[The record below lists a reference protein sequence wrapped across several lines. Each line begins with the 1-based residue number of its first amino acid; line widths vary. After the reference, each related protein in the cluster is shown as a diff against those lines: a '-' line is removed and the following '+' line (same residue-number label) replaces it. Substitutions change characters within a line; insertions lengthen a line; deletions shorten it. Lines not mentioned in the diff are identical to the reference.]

1 MGAASTCQGREHVP
15 QQFCPEPCSRA
26 GRGRC
31 HHAAVT
37 LSLAT
42 RGWRDHAE
50 EAVGV
55 RGPVPRKPRGEEE
68 GRGGVDPF
76 LRSCARGRTARVAWD
91 RPGGHPRR
99 VPRREAEPKAKGTG
113 SPQPRRRVRGEVAA
127 LQASQRGPPLC
138 DFTGFATSPGRPRPT
153 HPRPLPC
160 RQPPRSALRASPP
173 SGAGPARPSRSLG
186 SARPPAAVHRTCAAP
201 ASRQRGAAQRPA
213 PRPGPAERS
222 ALPAVAARCCAFSGG
237 WPSSPSCW

>member
-1 MGAASTCQGREHVP
+1 MSHGLENVTQP
-15 QQFCPEPCSRA
+15 FCPEPCSRA

-42 RGWRDHAE
+42 RGRRDHAE

-55 RGPVPRKPRGEEE
+55 RAPVPRKPRGEKE
-68 GRGGVDPF
+68 GRGRVDPF
-76 LRSCARGRTARVAWD
+76 LRSCARGRTARETGTAWAGIPAASRAG
-91 RPGGHPRR
+91 RPNQKRK
-99 VPRREAEPKAKGTG
+99 EPGP
-113 SPQPRRRVRGEVAA
+113 PQPRRRVRGEVAA
-127 LQASQRGPPLC
+127 RRASRRGPPLC

-153 HPRPLPC
+153 HPRPPPR
-160 RQPPRSALRASPP
+160 RQLPRSALRASPP
-173 SGAGPARPSRSLG
+173 SGAGPAPPSRSLG

-201 ASRQRGAAQRPA
+201 ASRRRGAARPPA
-213 PRPGPAERS
+213 PRPGPVERS
-222 ALPAVAARCCAFSGG
+222 ALPAVAARCCAFSGE